1 MVAELSQILL
11 RDLDL
16 LHNEISAFDSEE
28 KLWIKKA
35 GVSNTAG
42 NLALHIAGNLQHFI
56 GHVLGKRSFQR
67 NREAEFNN
75 RVDRSTLISEIES
88 AKASVSSALQSL
100 SEEDLKADFPI
111 EVLGHPMSTKF
122 FLIHLIGHLNYHLG
136 QINYCRRLN

>member
-11 RDLDL
+11 CDLDR

-56 GHVLGKRSFQR
+56 GHVLGKSSFQR

>member
-11 RDLDL
+11 RDLDR

-56 GHVLGKRSFQR
+56 GHVLGKSSFQR